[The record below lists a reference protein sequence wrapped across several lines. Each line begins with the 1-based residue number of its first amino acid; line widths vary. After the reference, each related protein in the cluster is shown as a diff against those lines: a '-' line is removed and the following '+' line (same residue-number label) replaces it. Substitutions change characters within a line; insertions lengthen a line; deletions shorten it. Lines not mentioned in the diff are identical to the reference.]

1 MIGAVIHGEMVTDP
15 VQRTS
20 ASGTPFWT
28 CSLRVAAGSESIFV
42 GISTFSETG
51 GERLMALHKGATLAA
66 VGPLEATTW
75 QTKSGETRQGWRL
88 TASEILTAYQ
98 AGKRRKVGAP
108 ADASKDSR
116 SVMRLW
122 AGNDG
127 GELPESE
134 L

>member
-1 MIGAVIHGEMVTDP
+1 MIGALISGEVATEP

-28 CSLRVAAGSESIFV
+28 CTVRVAAGTEAIFV
-42 GISTFSETG
+42 GVSTFSETA

-88 TASEILTAYQ
+88 TATEVMSAYQ
-98 AGKRRKVGAP
+98 ASKRRKAGAP
-108 ADASKDSR
+108 ADPLKDSR
-116 SVMRLW
+116 SITRLW
-122 AGNDG
+122 ASD
-127 GELPESE
+127 GELPESD

>member
-1 MIGAVIHGEMVTDP
+1 MIGALIHGELVTDP

-88 TASEILTAYQ
+88 TATEVMSAYQ
-98 AGKRRKVGAP
+98 ASKRRKAGAP
-108 ADASKDSR
+108 SDSAKDSR
-116 SVMRLW
+116 SVTRLW
-122 AGNDG
+122 ASDG
-127 GELPESE
+127 GSLPESD

>member
-1 MIGAVIHGEMVTDP
+1 MIGALIHGELMAEP

-28 CSLRVAAGSESIFV
+28 CTVRVAAGSESIFV
-42 GISTFSETG
+42 GVSTFSETG

-88 TASEILTAYQ
+88 TATEVMSAYQ
-98 AGKRRKVGAP
+98 ASKRRKAGAP
-108 ADASKDSR
+108 VDPLKDSR
-116 SVMRLW
+116 SAARLW
-122 AGNDG
+122 AGDEG
-127 GELPESE
+127 LPESE